1 MKFLIFLS
9 DFIMPLMIFY
19 IVAYGMLMKRPI
31 YDDFITGAKDG
42 LKTVVGIMPT
52 LIGLMTAVGVL
63 RASGFLDFLGQAVSV
78 VTDRLCIP
86 APGHAGV
93 HRENVFFLSGQRAG
107 AGHI

>member
-52 LIGLMTAVGVL
+52 LIRSL
-63 RASGFLDFLGQAVSV
+63 RPQSRACTYTNAWDSTGKF
-78 VTDRLCIP
+78 
-86 APGHAGV
+86 PGICPCG
-93 HRENVFFLSGQRAG
+93 
-107 AGHI
+107 